1 MFIKHTPSIQIGLW
15 YHNQNVDIVW
25 FDKQN
30 QAQCLH
36 LDDIDLLDLPGAL
49 NRHSNYLRRSASYK
63 IHNIYHATPNLAENV
78 NSAA

>member
-15 YHNQNVDIVW
+15 YHNQNVDLVW

-36 LDDIDLLDLPGAL
+36 LDEIDLLDLPGAL
-49 NRHSNYLRRSASYK
+49 NRHSNNVRRSA
-63 IHNIYHATPNLAENV
+63 
-78 NSAA
+78 